1 VKSRLSRN
9 IRTHPQGAFDGPAR
23 QTTASNKEFPM
34 KKLLVAFAIL
44 FSALVTLAQTDS
56 RPSGSRPLH
65 RLTVVTRTTHAVN
78 YRHRGKSTKV
88 DFKGTSLLP
97 EGGGNAEVKSKQGAI
112 HIEAEFVGLQPAGRF
127 GPEYLTYVLWA
138 ISPEGRPANLGEVL
152 LNHDGISKLN
162 VTSNLQTFA
171 LIVTAE
177 PYFAVTQPSD
187 VVVMENELRS
197 DTKGT
202 AEQVD
207 AKYELLQ
214 RGLYE
219 SDINPADIQPMK
231 GNSKTPLEL
240 YEARNAVR
248 ISKWTGADQYSA
260 DTIQKAEA
268 NLRTAET
275 LQTGRGDRKS
285 EISAAREAVQTAED
299 ARVIA
304 VKKIDEERLSN
315 EREASAN
322 SVARSR
328 DRANDAT
335 RQKEQA
341 QSDTAQARSDT
352 AQARSDTAQAQS
364 DTAQVRSDMAQNQ
377 ARNANDQRDSA
388 AAENRSRMQ
397 ADDANRQKDQAQLES
412 AQARSDMAQSQA
424 TSANAVAAAQADASQ
439 SRSAAQLSEQ
449 RAQTA
454 EGDKANMR
462 ARLEIQLNSILQT
475 RDSARGL
482 IVSMSDVLFD
492 TGKYT
497 LLPGAREKLA
507 KVAGI
512 LLAYPGLNIAVAG
525 YTDNV
530 GSGPFNQR
538 LSEQRAEAVRDY
550 LVRDGVAGNS
560 VTATGFGN
568 SQPVASNNDA
578 SGRQAN
584 RRVELVVSGE
594 AIGHQAGSGN

>member
-1 VKSRLSRN
+1 MR
-9 IRTHPQGAFDGPAR
+9 
-23 QTTASNKEFPM
+23 
-34 KKLLVAFAIL
+34 KLLVALTIL
-44 FSALVTLAQTDS
+44 FGALVALAQTDS
-56 RPSGSRPLH
+56 RQNDSRPLH
-65 RLTVVTRTTHAVN
+65 RITVVTRTTHAVN

-97 EGGGNAEVKSKQGAI
+97 EAGGNAEVKSKQGAI
-112 HIEAEFVGLQPAGRF
+112 HVEAEFVGLQPAGRF

-152 LNHDGISKLN
+152 LNHDGKSKLN

-187 VVVMENELRS
+187 VVVMENELRN

-248 ISKWTGADQYSA
+248 ISKWTGAEQYSA
-260 DTIQKAEA
+260 DTIQKAQA
-268 NLRTAET
+268 NLQTAET
-275 LQTGRGDRKS
+275 LQTGGGDRKS

-304 VKKIDEERLSN
+304 VKKMDEERLSN

-328 DRANDAT
+328 ARADDAT
-335 RQKEQA
+335 WQKEQA

-352 AQARSDTAQAQS
+352 AQAQSDTAQARSDTAQAKS
-364 DTAQVRSDMAQNQ
+364 DTAQARSDMAQNQ
-377 ARNANDQRDSA
+377 ARNADDQRDSA

-454 EGDKANMR
+454 EGEKANMR

-530 GSGPFNQR
+530 GSGQFNQK

-568 SQPVASNNDA
+568 SQPVASNNDSA
-578 SGRQAN
+578 GRQAN

-594 AIGHQAGSGN
+594 AIGHQASPATGN

>member
-1 VKSRLSRN
+1 
-9 IRTHPQGAFDGPAR
+9 
-23 QTTASNKEFPM
+23 M
-34 KKLLVAFAIL
+34 KKVLLPISIVLGSLFA
-44 FSALVTLAQTDS
+44 LAQTDS
-56 RPSGSRPLH
+56 RQNAPLH
-65 RLTVVTRTTHAVN
+65 RITVVTRTTSAVN
-78 YRHRGKSTKV
+78 YRHKGKSTHV
-88 DFKGTSLLP
+88 NFKGTNLLP

-112 HIEAEFVGLQPAGRF
+112 RIEAEFSGLQPAGRF

-152 LNHDGISKLN
+152 LNHEGHSKLQ
-162 VTSNLQTFA
+162 VTSNLQSFA

-187 VVVMENELRS
+187 VVVMENEIRS

-202 AEQVD
+202 VEQVE

-219 SDINPADIQPMK
+219 SDINPADMQPMK
-231 GNSKTPLEL
+231 GGSKTPLEL

-248 ISKWTGADQYSA
+248 IARWSGAEQYAS
-260 DTIQKAEA
+260 DTFNKAKA
-268 NLRTAET
+268 SLQNAES
-275 LQTGRGDRKS
+275 LQTGTEDRKAEVS
-285 EISAAREAVQTAED
+285 VAREAVQTAED
-299 ARVIA
+299 ARVIT
-304 VKKIDEERLSN
+304 VKKMDDERQAN
-315 EREASAN
+315 ERQDSAN
-322 SVARSR
+322 SVARAGERTDRANRQR
-328 DRANDAT
+328 DRAQSDTAQAQSDT
-335 RQKEQA
+335 AQA

-364 DTAQVRSDMAQNQ
+364 DM
-377 ARNANDQRDSA
+377 ARNKERNADDQRISA
-388 AAENRSRMQ
+388 DAQAQSRAQ
-397 ADDANRQKDQAQLES
+397 ADDANRQRELAQSET
-412 AQARSDMAQSQA
+412 AQARSDRAQDQA
-424 TSANAVAAAQADASQ
+424 TSANAVAAARADADQ
-439 SRSAAQLSEQ
+439 SRSAAQLSDQ
-449 RAQTA
+449 RAQSA
-454 EGDKANMR
+454 ENDKAAMR
-462 ARLEIQLNSILQT
+462 ARLEQQLNSILQT

-492 TGKYT
+492 TGRYA

-512 LLAYPGLNIAVAG
+512 LLAYPGLNIAVGG

-530 GSGPFNQR
+530 GNNQYNQT
-538 LSEQRAEAVRDY
+538 LSEHRAGSVRDY
-550 LVRDGVAGNS
+550 LVQQGVVGNS

-568 SQPVASNNDA
+568 SVPVASNDNA

-594 AIGHQAGSGN
+594 AIGTQAGRTSGNLQ